1 MSKRRHWF
9 AMSRID
15 QAEVHPPG
23 WISIPT
29 GCPET
34 RLFLAHCNVP
44 EHRLPSVRMRRAA
57 TRKEVGGVIYSHC
70 HQGCLHLLPT
80 LPTAWSNGKVSGL
93 RGRGGFTV
101 DMAWQDGK
109 LTNAKIYSALGGV
122 CRLRTDVRITT
133 VHRDGQPVRLS
144 RIGGDMFEF
153 ESVAGGEYS
162 LSSL

>member
-1 MSKRRHWF
+1 
-9 AMSRID
+9 
-15 QAEVHPPG
+15 
-23 WISIPT
+23 
-29 GCPET
+29 
-34 RLFLAHCNVP
+34 
-44 EHRLPSVRMRRAA
+44 
-57 TRKEVGGVIYSHC
+57 
-70 HQGCLHLLPT
+70 
-80 LPTAWSNGKVSGL
+80 
-93 RGRGGFTV
+93 
-101 DMAWQDGK
+101 MAWQDGK